1 MWNNDPSNSPSYF
14 HWAPGAPDLNP
25 DGTNYAQLAESTNAH
40 GAVAGKWLVPD
51 DQTVANYICQA
62 PKVSQSSTTP
72 WFDKTT
78 TENWWDPTTT
88 QAWRDPT
95 TTEPWW
101 DPTTTPSWKNPTTTE
116 PWWDPTTTPSWKN
129 PTTTEPW
136 WDPTTTEP
144 WWDPTTTP
152 PWWDP
157 TTTEPWWDPT
167 TTPPWWDPTTT
178 EPWWDTTTSPPWWNP
193 TTTPPWWDPTT
204 TEPWWET
211 TTSPPWWDPTTT
223 QPWWDPTTTEPWWDT
238 TTATQPWWDPT
249 TTAEG
254 SVTCMDGYADL
265 VPTSGKCYYLSM
277 YDEDMKTWEDA
288 KDACSNRTNWNYQVN
303 YNNENT
309 LLVAIDSQEENDDLW
324 NTLSEWGADSAWIGL
339 SWNCKYKAY
348 FNKGNEGTIT
358 SCL

>member
-1 MWNNDPSNSPSYF
+1 MNPYPDTNN
-14 HWAPGAPDLNP
+14 
-25 DGTNYAQLAESTNAH
+25 AQLQQDYST
-40 GAVAGKWLVPD
+40 GGDEPIGTWLIPG
-51 DQTVANYICQA
+51 DQIDSYTFICQS
-62 PKVSQSSTTP
+62 PKVPKSEISSTTP
-72 WFDKTT
+72 GWDTT
-78 TENWWDPTTT
+78 TSD
-88 QAWRDPT
+88 
-95 TTEPWW
+95 PWW
-101 DPTTTPSWKNPTTTE
+101 DPTTTS
-116 PWWDPTTTPSWKN
+116 PWWDPTTTN
-129 PTTTEPW
+129 PW

-152 PWWDP
+152 HWWDP
-157 TTTEPWWDPT
+157 TTSEPWWDTTTSPPWWDPT

-178 EPWWDTTTSPPWWNP
+178 EPWWDTTTSPPWWDP

-238 TTATQPWWDPT
+238 TTSPPWWDPTTTQPWWDPT

-324 NTLSEWGADSAWIGL
+324 NTLNEWGADSAWIGL

-348 FNKGNEGTIT
+348 FNKGNEGTRFKYHIYKEKLIRIF
-358 SCL
+358 SIIF